1 MACLEQVRNGNPDFM
16 ERDVHIEGVLGAGND
31 HPDFIERDPSFL
43 LPLYTGG

>member
-31 HPDFIERDPSFL
+31 HPDFIERDPSF
-43 LPLYTGG
+43 YYHFIQGG